1 MTWCRIA
8 ETVELGNGNLKYF
21 DPDHTHIFILVNT
34 HCHADHI
41 TGSGILKTMTKCHS
55 MIGAKSGAKADILLN
70 DGDEITYGEQVWRKG
85 GYFIS

>member
-8 ETVELGNGNLKYF
+8 ETVELQEMVTSNILILIIL
-21 DPDHTHIFILVNT
+21 IFILVNT